1 MAMGFNGGVYPGFN
15 SNHVDM
21 APDFAGTLMGLT
33 NSIGNL
39 PGFIAPLVA
48 SAFYS
53 ESRGGVSYSS
63 WINFLLQNF

>member
-1 MAMGFNGGVYPGFN
+1 
-15 SNHVDM
+15 
-21 APDFAGTLMGLT
+21 
-33 NSIGNL
+33 L

-63 WINFLLQNF
+63 WINFLFQNF